1 MKKHIS
7 PSNNLKNLNLIINSD
22 TYKLAHEDIG
32 LLSRNE
38 MRGVRMLLEIT
49 KPDLILE
56 ENKILSTIIIFGGAS
71 ITEESNIKKRLENIE
86 ELIKK
91 NPKSI
96 LLKRNLNRLENLLLM
111 SHYYQSA
118 REFSKLASISNQN
131 KNCNSH
137 VIVTGGGPGIME
149 AANRG
154 AFEANCKSIGLNISL
169 PNEQIP
175 NAFITP
181 GLCFKFNYFALRKIH
196 FVMRSVAAVFFPGGF
211 GTLDELFELLTLCQ
225 TGMKTKIPII
235 LFGRDYWNK
244 IINFEY
250 FTMKFFLHFS
260 LGSNR
265 CLTSFRSKILIMKP
279 IDNRF
284 ATNPLNNLL
293 KDWTLD
299 SSFFKITASCL
310 FLVNYDLRYLISL

>member
-1 MKKHIS
+1 MNKTQKGIS
-7 PSNNLKNLNLIINSD
+7 TKINNSKNLNLIINSD

-32 LLSRNE
+32 LLNRNE

-71 ITEESNIKKRLENIE
+71 IAEESKTKEKIDDIKK
-86 ELIKK
+86 LIKK
-91 NPKSI
+91 NPSSV
-96 LLKRNLNRLENLLLM
+96 LLKRNLNRLENLLSM

-118 REFSKLASISNQN
+118 REFSKLASINNQS
-131 KNCNSH
+131 KSCNSH

-196 FVMRSVAAVFFPGGF
+196 FVMRSIGAVFFPGGF
-211 GTLDELFELLTLCQ
+211 GTLDELFELLTLRQ
-225 TGMKTKIPII
+225 TGMKNKIPII
-235 LFGRDYWNK
+235 LFGREYWDK

-250 FTMKFFLHFS
+250 LAD
-260 LGSNR
+260 LG
-265 CLTSFRSKILIMKP
+265 LIS
-279 IDNRF
+279 DEH
-284 ATNPLNNLL
+284 LNLFEYA
-293 KDWTLD
+293 D
-299 SSFFKITASCL
+299 TASEAWEIIKSS
-310 FLVNYDLRYLISL
+310 NIPD

>member
-1 MKKHIS
+1 MNKTQKGIS
-7 PSNNLKNLNLIINSD
+7 TKINNSKNLNLIINSD

-32 LLSRNE
+32 LLNRNE

-56 ENKILSTIIIFGGAS
+56 ENKVLSTIIIFGGAS
-71 ITEESNIKKRLENIE
+71 IAEESKTKEKIDDIKK
-86 ELIKK
+86 LIKK
-91 NPKSI
+91 NPSSV

-118 REFSKLASISNQN
+118 REFSKLASINNQS
-131 KNCNSH
+131 KSCNSH

-196 FVMRSVAAVFFPGGF
+196 FVMRSIGAVFFPGGF
-211 GTLDELFELLTLCQ
+211 GTLDELFELLTLRQ
-225 TGMKTKIPII
+225 TGMKNKIPII
-235 LFGRDYWNK
+235 LFGREYWDK

-250 FTMKFFLHFS
+250 LAD
-260 LGSNR
+260 LG
-265 CLTSFRSKILIMKP
+265 LIS
-279 IDNRF
+279 DEH
-284 ATNPLNNLL
+284 LNLFEYA
-293 KDWTLD
+293 D
-299 SSFFKITASCL
+299 TASEAWEIIKSS
-310 FLVNYDLRYLISL
+310 NISD

>member
-7 PSNNLKNLNLIINSD
+7 PKINNLKNLNLIINSD
-22 TYKLAHEDIG
+22 SYKLAHEDIG
-32 LLSRNE
+32 FLSRDE

-56 ENKILSTIIIFGGAS
+56 ANKILSTIIIFGGAS
-71 ITEESNIKKRLENIE
+71 ITEESNTKKRVKNIKK
-86 ELIKK
+86 LIKK
-91 NPKSI
+91 NPTSI
-96 LLKRNLNRLENLLLM
+96 FLKRNLNRLENLLSM

-118 REFSKLASISNQN
+118 MEFSKLASISNQN
-131 KNCNSH
+131 KNYNSD

-196 FVMRSVAAVFFPGGF
+196 FVMRSIAAVFFPGGF
-211 GTLDELFELLTLCQ
+211 GTLDELFELLTLRQ

-235 LFGRDYWNK
+235 LFGREYWDK

-250 FTMKFFLHFS
+250 LADHGLIADEHLNLFEYADSASEAWEIIKS
-260 LGSNR
+260 
-265 CLTSFRSKILIMKP
+265 SKI
-279 IDNRF
+279 
-284 ATNPLNNLL
+284 T
-293 KDWTLD
+293 
-299 SSFFKITASCL
+299 
-310 FLVNYDLRYLISL
+310 V

>member
-1 MKKHIS
+1 MNKTQKGIS
-7 PSNNLKNLNLIINSD
+7 TKINNSKNLNLIINSD
-22 TYKLAHEDIG
+22 TYKLAYEDSG
-32 LLSRNE
+32 LLNRNE

-71 ITEESNIKKRLENIE
+71 IAEESKTKEKIDDIKK
-86 ELIKK
+86 LIKK
-91 NPKSI
+91 NSSSV
-96 LLKRNLNRLENLLLM
+96 LLKRNLKRLENLLSM
-111 SHYYQSA
+111 SHYYRSA
-118 REFSKLASISNQN
+118 REFSKLASINNQS
-131 KNCNSH
+131 KSCNSH

-196 FVMRSVAAVFFPGGF
+196 FVMRSIGAVFFPGGF
-211 GTLDELFELLTLCQ
+211 GTLDELFELLTLRQ
-225 TGMKTKIPII
+225 TGMKNKIPII
-235 LFGRDYWNK
+235 LFGREYWNK

-250 FTMKFFLHFS
+250 LADV
-260 LGSNR
+260 G
-265 CLTSFRSKILIMKP
+265 
-279 IDNRF
+279 
-284 ATNPLNNLL
+284 
-293 KDWTLD
+293 
-299 SSFFKITASCL
+299 
-310 FLVNYDLRYLISL
+310 LISDEHLNLFKYADSASDAWEIIKLSKNTV

>member
-7 PSNNLKNLNLIINSD
+7 PKINNLKNLNLIINSD
-22 TYKLAHEDIG
+22 SYKLAHEDIG
-32 LLSRNE
+32 FLSRDE

-56 ENKILSTIIIFGGAS
+56 ANKILSTIIIFGGAS
-71 ITEESNIKKRLENIE
+71 ITEESNTKKRVKNIK

-91 NPKSI
+91 NPTSI
-96 LLKRNLNRLENLLLM
+96 LLKRNLNRLENLLSM

-118 REFSKLASISNQN
+118 MEFSKLASISNQN
-131 KNCNSH
+131 KNYNSD
-137 VIVTGGGPGIME
+137 VIVTGGGPGIKE

-196 FVMRSVAAVFFPGGF
+196 FVMRSIAAVFFPGGF
-211 GTLDELFELLTLCQ
+211 GTLDELFELLTLRQ

-235 LFGRDYWNK
+235 LFGREYWDK

-250 FTMKFFLHFS
+250 LADHGLIADEHLNLFKYADSASEAWEIIKL
-260 LGSNR
+260 
-265 CLTSFRSKILIMKP
+265 SK
-279 IDNRF
+279 N
-284 ATNPLNNLL
+284 T
-293 KDWTLD
+293 
-299 SSFFKITASCL
+299 
-310 FLVNYDLRYLISL
+310 V

>member
-1 MKKHIS
+1 MNKTQKGIS
-7 PSNNLKNLNLIINSD
+7 TKINNSKNLNLIINSD
-22 TYKLAHEDIG
+22 TYKLAYEDIG
-32 LLSRNE
+32 LLNRNE

-71 ITEESNIKKRLENIE
+71 IAEESKTKEKIDDIKK
-86 ELIKK
+86 LIKK
-91 NPKSI
+91 NPSSV
-96 LLKRNLNRLENLLLM
+96 LLKRNLNRLGNLLSM

-118 REFSKLASISNQN
+118 REFSKLASINNQS
-131 KNCNSH
+131 KSCNSH

-196 FVMRSVAAVFFPGGF
+196 FVMRSIGAVFFPGGF
-211 GTLDELFELLTLCQ
+211 GTLDELFELLTLRQ
-225 TGMKTKIPII
+225 TGMKNKIPII
-235 LFGRDYWNK
+235 LFGREYWDK

-250 FTMKFFLHFS
+250 LAD
-260 LGSNR
+260 LG
-265 CLTSFRSKILIMKP
+265 LIS
-279 IDNRF
+279 DEH
-284 ATNPLNNLL
+284 LNLFEYA
-293 KDWTLD
+293 D
-299 SSFFKITASCL
+299 TASEAWEIIKSS
-310 FLVNYDLRYLISL
+310 NISD

>member
-7 PSNNLKNLNLIINSD
+7 HKINNLKNLNLIINSD
-22 TYKLAHEDIG
+22 SYKLAHEDIG
-32 LLSRNE
+32 FLSRDE

-56 ENKILSTIIIFGGAS
+56 ANKILSTIIIFGGAS
-71 ITEESNIKKRLENIE
+71 ITEESNTKKRVKNIK

-91 NPKSI
+91 NPTSI
-96 LLKRNLNRLENLLLM
+96 LLKRNLKRLENLLSM

-118 REFSKLASISNQN
+118 MEFSKLASISNEN
-131 KNCNSH
+131 KNYNSD

-196 FVMRSVAAVFFPGGF
+196 FVMRSIAAVFFPGGF
-211 GTLDELFELLTLCQ
+211 GTLDELFELLTLRQ

-235 LFGRDYWNK
+235 LFGREYWDK

-250 FTMKFFLHFS
+250 LADHGLIADEDLNLFKYAYSASEAWEIIKL
-260 LGSNR
+260 
-265 CLTSFRSKILIMKP
+265 SK
-279 IDNRF
+279 N
-284 ATNPLNNLL
+284 T
-293 KDWTLD
+293 
-299 SSFFKITASCL
+299 
-310 FLVNYDLRYLISL
+310 V

>member
-1 MKKHIS
+1 MKKNIS

-32 LLSRNE
+32 LLRQNE

-56 ENKILSTIIIFGGAS
+56 ENKILSTIIIFGGAT
-71 ITEESNIKKRLENIE
+71 ITEESNTKKRIENIE

-91 NPKSI
+91 NHKSI
-96 LLKRNLNRLENLLLM
+96 LLKRNLNKLENLLLM
-111 SHYYQSA
+111 SNYYESA
-118 REFSKLASISNQN
+118 RKFSKLASINNQN

-169 PNEQIP
+169 PYEQIP

-196 FVMRSVAAVFFPGGF
+196 FVMRSEAAVFFPGGF

-225 TGMKTKIPII
+225 TGMKNKIPIL
-235 LFGRDYWNK
+235 LFGREYWEK

-250 FTMKFFLHFS
+250 LADH
-260 LGSNR
+260 G
-265 CLTSFRSKILIMKP
+265 LIADEDLNLFQYADTAAEAWEIIKSSQ
-279 IDNRF
+279 
-284 ATNPLNNLL
+284 TN
-293 KDWTLD
+293 
-299 SSFFKITASCL
+299 
-310 FLVNYDLRYLISL
+310 

>member
-1 MKKHIS
+1 
-7 PSNNLKNLNLIINSD
+7 
-22 TYKLAHEDIG
+22 
-32 LLSRNE
+32 
-38 MRGVRMLLEIT
+38 MLLEIT

-56 ENKILSTIIIFGGAS
+56 ENKVLSTIIIFGGAS
-71 ITEESNIKKRLENIE
+71 IAEESNTKKRIENIK

-91 NPKSI
+91 NHKSI

-118 REFSKLASISNQN
+118 RDFSKLASISIQN

-196 FVMRSVAAVFFPGGF
+196 FVMRSIAAVFFPGGF

-225 TGMKTKIPII
+225 TGMKTKIPIV

-250 FTMKFFLHFS
+250 LAD
-260 LGSNR
+260 LGLISDEN
-265 CLTSFRSKILIMKP
+265 LNLFQYADTAPEAWEIIKSSKIS
-279 IDNRF
+279 
-284 ATNPLNNLL
+284 A
-293 KDWTLD
+293 
-299 SSFFKITASCL
+299 
-310 FLVNYDLRYLISL
+310 

>member
-1 MKKHIS
+1 MTKRQKGIS
-7 PSNNLKNLNLIINSD
+7 TKINNSKNLNLIINSD
-22 TYKLAHEDIG
+22 TYKLAYEDIG
-32 LLSRNE
+32 LLNRKE

-71 ITEESNIKKRLENIE
+71 IAEESKTKEKIDDIKK
-86 ELIKK
+86 LIKK
-91 NPKSI
+91 NPSSV
-96 LLKRNLNRLENLLLM
+96 LLKRNLNRLENLLSM

-118 REFSKLASISNQN
+118 REFSKLASINNQS
-131 KNCNSH
+131 KSCNSH

-196 FVMRSVAAVFFPGGF
+196 FVMRSIGAVFFPGGF
-211 GTLDELFELLTLCQ
+211 GTLDELFELLTLRQ
-225 TGMKTKIPII
+225 TGMKNKIPII
-235 LFGRDYWNK
+235 LFGREYWDK

-250 FTMKFFLHFS
+250 LAD
-260 LGSNR
+260 LG
-265 CLTSFRSKILIMKP
+265 LIS
-279 IDNRF
+279 DEH
-284 ATNPLNNLL
+284 LNLFEYA
-293 KDWTLD
+293 D
-299 SSFFKITASCL
+299 TASEAWEIIKTS
-310 FLVNYDLRYLISL
+310 NISD

>member
-1 MKKHIS
+1 MNKTQKGIS
-7 PSNNLKNLNLIINSD
+7 TKINNSKNLNLIINSD
-22 TYKLAHEDIG
+22 TYKLAYEDIG
-32 LLSRNE
+32 LLNRNE

-56 ENKILSTIIIFGGAS
+56 ENKVLSTIIIFGGAS
-71 ITEESNIKKRLENIE
+71 IAEESQTKEKIDDIKK
-86 ELIKK
+86 LIKK
-91 NPKSI
+91 NPSSV
-96 LLKRNLNRLENLLLM
+96 LLKRNLNRLENLLSM

-118 REFSKLASISNQN
+118 REFSKLASINNQS
-131 KNCNSH
+131 KSCNSH

-196 FVMRSVAAVFFPGGF
+196 FVMRSIGAVFFPGGF
-211 GTLDELFELLTLCQ
+211 GTLDELFELLTLRQ
-225 TGMKTKIPII
+225 TGMKNKIPII
-235 LFGRDYWNK
+235 LFGREYWDK

-250 FTMKFFLHFS
+250 LAD
-260 LGSNR
+260 LG
-265 CLTSFRSKILIMKP
+265 LIS
-279 IDNRF
+279 DEH
-284 ATNPLNNLL
+284 LNLFEYA
-293 KDWTLD
+293 D
-299 SSFFKITASCL
+299 TASEAWEIIKSS
-310 FLVNYDLRYLISL
+310 NISD

>member
-1 MKKHIS
+1 MIKLRELGLITKNEKLRTLLDMNKTQKGIS
-7 PSNNLKNLNLIINSD
+7 TKINNSKNLNLIINSD
-22 TYKLAHEDIG
+22 TYKLAYEDIG
-32 LLSRNE
+32 LLNRNE

-71 ITEESNIKKRLENIE
+71 IAEESKTKEKIDDIKK
-86 ELIKK
+86 LIKK
-91 NPKSI
+91 NPSSA
-96 LLKRNLNRLENLLLM
+96 LLKRNLNRLENLLSM

-118 REFSKLASISNQN
+118 REFSKLASINNQS
-131 KNCNSH
+131 KSCNSH

-196 FVMRSVAAVFFPGGF
+196 FVMRSIGAVFFPGGF
-211 GTLDELFELLTLCQ
+211 GTLDELFELLTLRQ
-225 TGMKTKIPII
+225 TGMKNKIPII
-235 LFGRDYWNK
+235 LFGREYWDK

-250 FTMKFFLHFS
+250 LAD
-260 LGSNR
+260 LG
-265 CLTSFRSKILIMKP
+265 LIS
-279 IDNRF
+279 DEH
-284 ATNPLNNLL
+284 LNLFEYA
-293 KDWTLD
+293 D
-299 SSFFKITASCL
+299 TASEAWEIIKSS
-310 FLVNYDLRYLISL
+310 NISD

>member
-1 MKKHIS
+1 MNKRQKGIS
-7 PSNNLKNLNLIINSD
+7 TKINNSKNLNLIINSD
-22 TYKLAHEDIG
+22 TYKLAYEDIG
-32 LLSRNE
+32 LLNRNE

-71 ITEESNIKKRLENIE
+71 IAEESKTKEKIDDIKK
-86 ELIKK
+86 LIKK
-91 NPKSI
+91 NPSSV
-96 LLKRNLNRLENLLLM
+96 LLKRNLSRLENLLSM

-118 REFSKLASISNQN
+118 REFSKLASKNNQS
-131 KNCNSH
+131 KSCNSH

-196 FVMRSVAAVFFPGGF
+196 FVMRSIGAVFFPGGF
-211 GTLDELFELLTLCQ
+211 GTLDELFELLTLRQ
-225 TGMKTKIPII
+225 TGMKNKIPII
-235 LFGRDYWNK
+235 LFGREYWDK

-250 FTMKFFLHFS
+250 LAD
-260 LGSNR
+260 LG
-265 CLTSFRSKILIMKP
+265 LIS
-279 IDNRF
+279 DEH
-284 ATNPLNNLL
+284 LNLFEYA
-293 KDWTLD
+293 D
-299 SSFFKITASCL
+299 TASEAWEIIKSS
-310 FLVNYDLRYLISL
+310 NISD

>member
-7 PSNNLKNLNLIINSD
+7 PKINNLKNLNLIINSD
-22 TYKLAHEDIG
+22 SYKLAHEDISF
-32 LLSRNE
+32 LNRDE

-56 ENKILSTIIIFGGAS
+56 ANKILSTIIIFGGAS
-71 ITEESNIKKRLENIE
+71 ITEESNTKKRVKNIK

-91 NPKSI
+91 NPTSI
-96 LLKRNLNRLENLLLM
+96 LLKRNLSRLENLLSM

-118 REFSKLASISNQN
+118 MEFSKLASISNQN
-131 KNCNSH
+131 KNYNSD

-196 FVMRSVAAVFFPGGF
+196 FVMRSIAAVFFPGGF
-211 GTLDELFELLTLCQ
+211 GTLDELFELLTLRQ

-235 LFGRDYWNK
+235 LFGREYWDK

-250 FTMKFFLHFS
+250 LADHGLIADEHLNLFKYADSASEAWEIIKL
-260 LGSNR
+260 
-265 CLTSFRSKILIMKP
+265 SK
-279 IDNRF
+279 N
-284 ATNPLNNLL
+284 T
-293 KDWTLD
+293 
-299 SSFFKITASCL
+299 
-310 FLVNYDLRYLISL
+310 V

>member
-7 PSNNLKNLNLIINSD
+7 PKNNFKNLNLIINSD
-22 TYKLAHEDIG
+22 SYKLAHEDISF
-32 LLSRNE
+32 LNRDE

-56 ENKILSTIIIFGGAS
+56 KNKILSTIIIFGGAS
-71 ITEESNIKKRLENIE
+71 ITEESNIKK
-86 ELIKK
+86 LIKK
-91 NPKSI
+91 NPTSI
-96 LLKRNLNRLENLLLM
+96 FLKRNLNRLENLLSM

-118 REFSKLASISNQN
+118 MEFSKLASISNQN
-131 KNCNSH
+131 KNYNSD

-196 FVMRSVAAVFFPGGF
+196 FVMRSIAAVFFPGGF
-211 GTLDELFELLTLCQ
+211 GTLDELFELLTLRQ
-225 TGMKTKIPII
+225 TVMKTKTQS
-235 LFGRDYWNK
+235 Y
-244 IINFEY
+244 
-250 FTMKFFLHFS
+250 
-260 LGSNR
+260 
-265 CLTSFRSKILIMKP
+265 
-279 IDNRF
+279 
-284 ATNPLNNLL
+284 
-293 KDWTLD
+293 
-299 SSFFKITASCL
+299 
-310 FLVNYDLRYLISL
+310 FLVENIGMR

>member
-1 MKKHIS
+1 MNKTQKGIS
-7 PSNNLKNLNLIINSD
+7 TKINNSKNLNLIINSD
-22 TYKLAHEDIG
+22 TYKLAYEDIG
-32 LLSRNE
+32 LLNRNE

-56 ENKILSTIIIFGGAS
+56 ENKILSTIIIFGGANIAEKS
-71 ITEESNIKKRLENIE
+71 ITQEKIDDIKK
-86 ELIKK
+86 LIKK
-91 NPKSI
+91 NPSSV
-96 LLKRNLNRLENLLLM
+96 LLKRNLNRLENLLSM

-118 REFSKLASISNQN
+118 REFSKLASINNQS
-131 KNCNSH
+131 KSCNSH

-196 FVMRSVAAVFFPGGF
+196 FVMRSIGAIFFPGGF
-211 GTLDELFELLTLCQ
+211 GTLDELFELLTLRQ
-225 TGMKTKIPII
+225 TGMKNKIPII
-235 LFGRDYWNK
+235 LFGREYWDK

-250 FTMKFFLHFS
+250 LAD
-260 LGSNR
+260 LG
-265 CLTSFRSKILIMKP
+265 LIS
-279 IDNRF
+279 DEH
-284 ATNPLNNLL
+284 LNLFEYA
-293 KDWTLD
+293 D
-299 SSFFKITASCL
+299 TASEAWEIIKSS
-310 FLVNYDLRYLISL
+310 NISD

>member
-1 MKKHIS
+1 MNKTQKGIS
-7 PSNNLKNLNLIINSD
+7 TKINNSKNLNLIINSD
-22 TYKLAHEDIG
+22 TYKLAYEDIG
-32 LLSRNE
+32 LLNRNE

-71 ITEESNIKKRLENIE
+71 IAEESKTKEKIDDIKK
-86 ELIKK
+86 LIKK
-91 NPKSI
+91 NPSSV
-96 LLKRNLNRLENLLLM
+96 LLKRNLNRLENLLSM

-118 REFSKLASISNQN
+118 REFSKLASINNQS
-131 KNCNSH
+131 KSCNSN

-196 FVMRSVAAVFFPGGF
+196 FVMRSIGAVFFPGGF
-211 GTLDELFELLTLCQ
+211 GTLDELFELLTLRQ
-225 TGMKTKIPII
+225 TGMKNKIPII
-235 LFGRDYWNK
+235 LFGREYWDK

-250 FTMKFFLHFS
+250 LAD
-260 LGSNR
+260 LG
-265 CLTSFRSKILIMKP
+265 LIS
-279 IDNRF
+279 DEH
-284 ATNPLNNLL
+284 LNLFEYA
-293 KDWTLD
+293 D
-299 SSFFKITASCL
+299 TASEAWEII
-310 FLVNYDLRYLISL
+310 NSSNISD

>member
-7 PSNNLKNLNLIINSD
+7 PKINNLKNLNLIINSD
-22 TYKLAHEDIG
+22 SYKLAHEDIG
-32 LLSRNE
+32 FLSRDE

-56 ENKILSTIIIFGGAS
+56 ANKILSTIIIFGGAS
-71 ITEESNIKKRLENIE
+71 ITEESNTKKRVKNIK

-91 NPKSI
+91 NPTSI
-96 LLKRNLNRLENLLLM
+96 LLKRNLNRLENLLSM

-118 REFSKLASISNQN
+118 MEFSKLASISNQN
-131 KNCNSH
+131 KNYNSD

-175 NAFITP
+175 DAFITP

-196 FVMRSVAAVFFPGGF
+196 FVMRSIAAVFFPGGF
-211 GTLDELFELLTLCQ
+211 GTLDELFELLTLRQ

-235 LFGRDYWNK
+235 LFGREYWDK

-250 FTMKFFLHFS
+250 LADHGLIADEHLNLFKYADSASEAWEIIKL
-260 LGSNR
+260 
-265 CLTSFRSKILIMKP
+265 SK
-279 IDNRF
+279 N
-284 ATNPLNNLL
+284 T
-293 KDWTLD
+293 
-299 SSFFKITASCL
+299 
-310 FLVNYDLRYLISL
+310 V

>member
-1 MKKHIS
+1 MLEKNKTKKEHLTKIENS
-7 PSNNLKNLNLIINSD
+7 KNLNLIINSD
-22 TYKLAHEDIG
+22 TYKLANEDIDF
-32 LLSRNE
+32 LSRNE

-71 ITEESNIKKRLENIE
+71 ITEDSKTKEKIDDIKK
-86 ELIKK
+86 LIKK

-96 LLKRNLNRLENLLLM
+96 LLKRNLNKLENLLLM

-118 REFSKLASISNQN
+118 REFSKLASINNQN
-131 KNCNSH
+131 EECNSH

-175 NAFITP
+175 NTFITP

-211 GTLDELFELLTLCQ
+211 GTLDELFEILTLRQ
-225 TGMKTKIPII
+225 TGMKNKIPII
-235 LFGRDYWNK
+235 LFGKEYWDK
-244 IINFEY
+244 LINFKY
-250 FTMKFFLHFS
+250 LAD
-260 LGSNR
+260 LG
-265 CLTSFRSKILIMKP
+265 
-279 IDNRF
+279 
-284 ATNPLNNLL
+284 
-293 KDWTLD
+293 
-299 SSFFKITASCL
+299 
-310 FLVNYDLRYLISL
+310 LISDEHLNLFKYADTPLEAWAIIKSSK

>member
-1 MKKHIS
+1 MNKTQKGIS
-7 PSNNLKNLNLIINSD
+7 TKINNSKNLNLIINSD

-32 LLSRNE
+32 LLNRNE

-71 ITEESNIKKRLENIE
+71 IAEESKTKEKIEDIKK
-86 ELIKK
+86 LIKK
-91 NPKSI
+91 NPSSV
-96 LLKRNLNRLENLLLM
+96 LLKRNLNRLENLLSM

-118 REFSKLASISNQN
+118 REFSKLASINNQS
-131 KNCNSH
+131 KSCNSH

-196 FVMRSVAAVFFPGGF
+196 FVMRSIGAVFFPGGF
-211 GTLDELFELLTLCQ
+211 GTLDELFELLTLRQ
-225 TGMKTKIPII
+225 TGMKNKIPII
-235 LFGRDYWNK
+235 LFGREYWNK

-250 FTMKFFLHFS
+250 LAD
-260 LGSNR
+260 LG
-265 CLTSFRSKILIMKP
+265 LIS
-279 IDNRF
+279 DEH
-284 ATNPLNNLL
+284 LNLFEYA
-293 KDWTLD
+293 D
-299 SSFFKITASCL
+299 TASEAWEIIKSS
-310 FLVNYDLRYLISL
+310 NISD

>member
-1 MKKHIS
+1 MNKTQKGIS
-7 PSNNLKNLNLIINSD
+7 TNINNSKNLNLIINSD
-22 TYKLAHEDIG
+22 TYKLAYEDIG
-32 LLSRNE
+32 LLNRNE

-71 ITEESNIKKRLENIE
+71 IAEESKTKEKIDDIKK
-86 ELIKK
+86 LIKK
-91 NPKSI
+91 NPSSI
-96 LLKRNLNRLENLLLM
+96 LLKRNLNRLENLLSM

-118 REFSKLASISNQN
+118 REFSKLASINNQS
-131 KNCNSH
+131 KSCNSH

-196 FVMRSVAAVFFPGGF
+196 FVMRSIGAVFFPGGF
-211 GTLDELFELLTLCQ
+211 GTLDELFELLTLRQ
-225 TGMKTKIPII
+225 TGMKNKIPII
-235 LFGRDYWNK
+235 LFGRKYWDK

-250 FTMKFFLHFS
+250 LAD
-260 LGSNR
+260 LG
-265 CLTSFRSKILIMKP
+265 LIS
-279 IDNRF
+279 DEH
-284 ATNPLNNLL
+284 LNL
-293 KDWTLD
+293 
-299 SSFFKITASCL
+299 FKYADTASEAWEIIKSS
-310 FLVNYDLRYLISL
+310 NISD